1 MKSKNQKAVTMASD
15 DDDLQTFVDKIKI
28 DNCKYRGCSQKDFG
42 PHKHY
47 LVSFINIFEKFW

>member
-1 MKSKNQKAVTMASD
+1 MASD